1 MFHRKCKTA
10 IEALQARHDQ
20 LGRDNSAT
28 VDALQARN
36 DQLNRDN
43 IASME
48 RITKLRSNVAGLEGA
63 VAGGKAHVAKLESE
77 LLLYRVACQAI
88 AGSESARGRH
98 VQGVLATL
106 PGDLVAVQDLPTISV
121 LLRLTYLE
129 PHCVSW
135 FHALTINIVHVLTDA
150 CGNDLI
156 DAEMEVAGRGLRISA
171 RYRGNF
177 GSVCSRIC
185 IAIGAPPRPLQALIA
200 VQDPNLR
207 ELAIIFRAY

>member
-10 IEALQARHDQ
+10 IDALQVHNDQ
-20 LGRDNSAT
+20 LERDNSS
-28 VDALQARN
+28 N
-36 DQLNRDN
+36 
-43 IASME
+43 ME
-48 RITKLRSNVAGLEGA
+48 RITQLRSRVSDLEGA
-63 VAGGKAHVAKLESE
+63 LAGGKGHVAKLESE
-77 LLLYRVACQAI
+77 LLSYRVACQAI
-88 AGSESARGRH
+88 AGSASARDRH
-98 VQGVLATL
+98 VLEVLATL
-106 PGDLVAVQDLPTISV
+106 PGDLVTAQDLPTISI
-121 LLRLTYLE
+121 LLRLNYLE

-135 FHALTINIVHVLTDA
+135 FHALTINIVRVLTDA

-156 DAEMEVAGRGLRISA
+156 DAEIEIAGSGLQISA

-185 IAIGAPPRPLQALIA
+185 IAIGAPPHPLQALIA